1 MNSLYSIFCNIVPAS
16 ENQEQ
21 FSVESVS
28 PNLPHKIGKTFEGY
42 PILFIECI
50 DDTPTTDIRLKLF
63 AVSFNQMCN
72 LSDSE
77 GVISKRFNVILLKS
91 DDADIQQYFF
101 ELVSLIFHRLPSR
114 PTVNGLKIEISK
126 VISLF
131 TASASLSRDVVKGL
145 WTELFI
151 IANSETPEYL
161 IQSWHVS
168 PEDKYDFNDGKDK
181 IEVKSTSSTIRKHS
195 FAIEQLNPNPGSKL
209 LIASVV
215 VVASG
220 MGKNIFDLIDDISSR
235 VSIEELIL
243 KVKQIV
249 YETIGPHIDEVS
261 KIRFDFNM
269 ALNTVAFFD
278 YRNVP
283 SINLSDVPNNVH
295 DVHFTSILSDSAPY
309 DLTTADCLL
318 FEAL

>member
-1 MNSLYSIFCNIVPAS
+1 MDSLYSIFTNIVPAS
-16 ENQEQ
+16 DNQEQ
-21 FSVESVS
+21 FSVESVHPS
-28 PNLPHKIGKTFEGY
+28 LPHKIGRTFEGY

-72 LSDSE
+72 LSDSK
-77 GVISKRFNVILLKS
+77 GITSKRYNVILLKS
-91 DDADIQQYFF
+91 DDADIQRYFF
-101 ELVSLIFHRLPSR
+101 ELVTLILHRLPTK

-131 TASASLSRDVVKGL
+131 TVSTTLSKEVVKGL

-151 IANSETPEYL
+151 IANSRIPEYL

-168 PEDKYDFNDGKDK
+168 PEDKFDFNDGIDK
-181 IEVKSTSSTIRKHS
+181 IEVKSTSGTIRKHS
-195 FAIEQLNPNPGSKL
+195 FAIEQLNPNPDSKL

-215 VVASG
+215 VIASG
-220 MGKNIFDLIDDISSR
+220 LGKNVFDLIDDISAR
-235 VSIEELIL
+235 VIEEDLIL

-249 YETIGPHIDEVS
+249 YETIGPHIEEVS
-261 KIRFDFNM
+261 RIKFDINM
-269 ALNTVAFFD
+269 ALNTVAFYD
-278 YRNVP
+278 YRSVP
-283 SINLSDVPNNVH
+283 SINMTDIPNNVH
-295 DVHFTSILSDSAPY
+295 DVHFISVLSDSIPY
-309 DLTTADCLL
+309 DLTCADCSL

>member
-1 MNSLYSIFCNIVPAS
+1 MDSLYSIFCNIVPAS

-28 PNLPHKIGKTFEGY
+28 TNLPHKIGKTFEGF

-50 DDTPTTDIRLKLF
+50 NDTPTTDIRLKLF

-77 GVISKRFNVILLKS
+77 GIITQKFNVILLKS
-91 DDADIQQYFF
+91 ENADIQQYFF
-101 ELVSLIFHRLPSR
+101 ELVSLIFHRLPAK

-131 TASASLSRDVVKGL
+131 TASAPLSKEVVKGL

-151 IANSETPEYL
+151 IANSKTPEYL

-195 FAIEQLNPNPGSKL
+195 FAIEQLNPNPGSQL
-209 LIASVV
+209 LIVSVV

-220 MGKNIFDLIDDISSR
+220 LGKNIFDLIDDISSR
-235 VSIEELIL
+235 VSTEDFIL

-249 YETIGPHIDEVS
+249 YETIGPHIDDVS
-261 KIRFDFNM
+261 KIRFDVNM
-269 ALNTVAFFD
+269 ALNTVAFYD
-278 YRNVP
+278 HRSVPSIDMSNVP
-283 SINLSDVPNNVH
+283 SNVH
-295 DVHFTSILSDSAPY
+295 DVHFTSILSDSTPY
-309 DLTTADCLL
+309 DLATAECSL
-318 FEAL
+318 FKAL